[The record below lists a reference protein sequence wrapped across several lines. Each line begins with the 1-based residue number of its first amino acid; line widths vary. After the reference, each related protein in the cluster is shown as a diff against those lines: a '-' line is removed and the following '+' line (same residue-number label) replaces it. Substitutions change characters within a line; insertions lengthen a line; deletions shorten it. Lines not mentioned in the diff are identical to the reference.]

1 MKVQDVM
8 TRSPTTCLL
17 QDSLQTVAQRLW
29 ERDCGCLPVVDPD
42 GRALAMITDRD
53 VCMAAWSTG
62 LPLQD
67 LQVGP
72 AMSKELVSCR
82 AQEEV
87 SAASARMAKHGV
99 RRMPVL
105 DANGVVIG
113 IVSLNDLAL
122 SAAKEPQARGG
133 NTGETMRVLTAVS
146 AHRTAEAAATNTNT
160 DAPAGPT
167 LQPKALPSLL
177 PSLPPTAIPP
187 AAMPTLAVAGK
198 PAAAPADNAP
208 L

>member
-8 TRSPTTCLL
+8 TRSPTTCVL
-17 QDSLQTVAQRLW
+17 QDSLQAVAQRLW

-62 LPLQD
+62 QPLQD
-67 LQVGP
+67 LQVGA
-72 AMSKELVSCR
+72 AMSKELFSCR
-82 AQEEV
+82 AQEEIG
-87 SAASARMAKHGV
+87 AAAARMAKHGV

-105 DANGVVIG
+105 DGNGTVVG

-122 SAAKEPQARGG
+122 AAAKEPQSRGG

-146 AHRTAEAAATNTNT
+146 AHRTPESAVATASPTPSPSPNAM
-160 DAPAGPT
+160 APANT
-167 LQPKALPSLL
+167 TLL
-177 PSLPPTAIPP
+177 PSIPP
-187 AAMPTLAVAGK
+187 VTMPSPALGAK
-198 PAAAPADNAP
+198 PAATPAGNTTA
-208 L
+208 